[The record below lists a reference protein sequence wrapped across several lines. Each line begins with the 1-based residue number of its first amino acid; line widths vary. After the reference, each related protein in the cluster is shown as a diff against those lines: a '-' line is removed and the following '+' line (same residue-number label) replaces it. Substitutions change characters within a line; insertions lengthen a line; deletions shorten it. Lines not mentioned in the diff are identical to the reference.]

1 MSKRAK
7 WSIILFFS
15 VLVGATLGCT
25 IIDDLAAGLEEL
37 CATDPFVVT
46 KTADTNDGLCTAED
60 CSLREA
66 VVMANACPGHQTIQL
81 PPDGYHLTRSGA
93 NEDAADTGDLDITD
107 DLTINGIGA
116 PSVHGEEEDRVFE
129 IFEPA
134 EVELN
139 LLIIVEG
146 REQLG
151 AGIRNHSVL
160 TVNDS
165 AINFNEAVVPEG
177 GVGLSAG
184 GGLHNDQGAVANFN
198 SVQFIENMADLGGG
212 VHNFAV
218 ASFTMNGGQ
227 FAGNNAG
234 QHGGALWNNFEADA
248 ELNDVNFFQS
258 EAGGNGGAI
267 YNDGHL
273 EMSLNPFEQSIA
285 DGNGGGLYNGPDGE
299 AFLYE
304 AWFTNNNAELGG
316 GVFNAGLLHLY
327 QSGLNNNT
335 AFGGFGGGAYND
347 GALAAL
353 LLQNTTVS
361 ANVIIPTGSAGGSG
375 IYNGGG
381 DLSINFVS
389 MALNSDDGIYND
401 GGHGT
406 IENTILASHS
416 AGNCAGD
423 PLSSN
428 GYNLEDADD
437 CGFTESS
444 DLVDTM
450 PLIAF
455 LAMNG
460 GNSLNH
466 ALLPGSPALDSAT
479 PDTCI
484 PVDQRGVAR
493 PIGAQC
499 DRGSYEGIG
508 ENPPQPGA
516 DDLTTEP
523 TAVVTPT
530 PTAVIWPPIDINF
543 NADDYSIFFGECTR
557 LRWEVLNAE
566 QVYLDGVMMPALEA
580 EEVCPETTTTYKLMA
595 SNPQEEAEE
604 QLTIEVIEQPPA
616 PPEKLANGASCSA
629 NGFQVTLMWDD
640 IATNEDGYRVYRN
653 GALIATL
660 GANAESYVDSPPLGG
675 PYTYG
680 VEAYNASGASSR
692 PTTTTTVCQV
702 PQ

>member
-1 MSKRAK
+1 MPKRAS
-7 WSIILFFS
+7 WSVILFLG
-15 VLVGATLGCT
+15 VLAGATLGCT
-25 IIDDLAAGLEEL
+25 IIDDIVMGFQQL
-37 CATDPFVVT
+37 CETDPFVVT
-46 KTADTNDGLCTAED
+46 KSADTNDGLCTPED

-81 PPDGYHLTRSGA
+81 PPDGYHLTRTGSG
-93 NEDAADTGDLDITD
+93 EDAADTGDLDITD
-107 DLTINGIGA
+107 HLTINGIDA
-116 PSVHGEEEDRVFE
+116 PSVHGDDEDRVFE

-146 REQLG
+146 QEQLG

-165 AINFNEAVVPEG
+165 AINFNHAIVPIG
-177 GVGLSAG
+177 GLGNSAG
-184 GGLHNDQGAVANFN
+184 GGLFNDQGAVANLN
-198 SVQFIENMADLGGG
+198 SVQFIENMADEGGG
-212 VHNFAV
+212 VHNFAL
-218 ASFTMNGGQ
+218 ASFTMIGGQ
-227 FAGNNAG
+227 FAGNNATN
-234 QHGGALWNNFEADA
+234 HGGAMWNNFEADA

-258 EAGGNGGAI
+258 EAGADGGAI

-273 EMSLNPFEQSIA
+273 EMSLNTFEQSIA

-304 AWFTNNNAELGG
+304 AWFTNNNADLGG
-316 GVFNAGLLHLY
+316 AVFNAGLLHLY

-361 ANVIIPTGSAGGSG
+361 ANVIIPTGSPGGSG
-375 IYNGGG
+375 VFNGGG
-381 DLSINFVS
+381 DLRVEFVT
-389 MALNSDDGIYND
+389 MDLNSDDGIYND

-416 AGNCAGD
+416 AGNCVGD

-444 DLVDTM
+444 DLVNTM
-450 PLIAF
+450 PFIAW

-479 PDTCI
+479 PDTCVS
-484 PVDQRGVAR
+484 VDQRGVAR
-493 PIGAQC
+493 PVGAQC
-499 DRGSYEGIG
+499 DRGSYEGVG
-508 ENPPQPGA
+508 ENPPQPG

-523 TAVVTPT
+523 TPVVTPT
-530 PTAVIWPPIDINF
+530 AAIWPPIDINF
-543 NADDYSIFFGECTR
+543 NADDYSLFLGECTR

-566 QVYLDGVMMPALEA
+566 NAYLDGVMVPLLEA
-580 EEVCPETTTTYKLMA
+580 EEVCPETTTTYRLMA
-595 SNPQEEAEE
+595 MNPDEEAEE

-616 PPEKLANGASCSA
+616 PPENLTHRASCGA
-629 NGFQVTLMWDD
+629 NGFQVTLLWDD
-640 IATNEDGYRVYRN
+640 VATNEDGYRVYRN
-653 GALIATL
+653 GSLIATL
-660 GANAESYVDSPPLGG
+660 GANVESYLDSPPFGG

-692 PTTTTTVCQV
+692 PTTVAKACQV
-702 PQ
+702 PF